1 MVFRSVDPQVSF
13 PKLEESLVSW
23 WRESG
28 VQRRAMPGREG
39 GPNFIFFEGPPTANG
54 KPGVHHVLARVFKDI
69 ILRYKRMRGFHI
81 IGARGGWDTQGL
93 PVEVEVEKQLNLSG
107 KRDIENYGIIPFNE
121 KCKASVFR
129 YVQDW
134 ERMTDRIAYWIDLD
148 DAYITYTN
156 TYIESGWWI
165 LKTLWDRG
173 LLYRDYKVTMHCP
186 RCVTTLSDH
195 EVAQGYKEDT
205 EDPSIWPKFKVKTVD
220 GKLPAP
226 LAGLPEPAYFL
237 AWTTTPWTL
246 PGNTGLMVK
255 PDGAYV
261 AAQHEGEV
269 LILAEALLA
278 ANLGEDTVIL
288 RAFKGSELAGIHYEP
303 LYRGLPGAGETIDWD
318 DAYRVVADDYVSLAD
333 GTGVVHTAP
342 AYGDL
347 EVGRR
352 HGLPT
357 LFSVDLTGS
366 MMALPDLRD
375 LEGMFFK
382 EADPK
387 IIRDLK
393 DRGLLLRSGR
403 VKHTY
408 PFCWRCDAPLLFF
421 AKSSWYIRTTARKE
435 QLLRNNDDIH
445 WAPDH
450 IKYGRFGN
458 WLENNIDWAIS
469 RERYW
474 GTPLP
479 LWECACGRQ
488 ECIGSVAELSEK
500 AGRDLSRLDLHRPY
514 VDEITWACPEC
525 GGNMTR
531 ILDVMDTWFDSGA
544 MPVAQWHYPFENKE
558 WVEQNNAYYAD
569 FISEAIDQTRGWFY
583 TLHAEATLVFDR
595 PAFKNVICLGHI
607 LDEKGF
613 KMSKSKGNIVDPW
626 SVLNEQGADA
636 MRWYMYTSTAP
647 GNPRRFSG
655 HLVGESIRK
664 FLLTLWNTYS
674 FFVTY
679 ANLDGWTPPPNLLLY
694 EERGSQLALIDRWA
708 LSQVQ
713 ALVNEVTTK
722 LEDYEVTDAARAI
735 ESFTDLLSNWY
746 LRRNRRRFWKSEAD
760 TDKQAAYYTLH
771 ACLVTVAKL
780 LAPFAPFVSEEIYRN
795 LFAEQ
800 EAGVAESVHLADW
813 PRVDPALV
821 DPKLDRD
828 MAVLLKVVELGR
840 SARSESGL
848 KVRQP
853 LAVMLVHVPGA
864 AEKQALQRFESEL
877 LDELNVKALSF
888 IEGAGGMVE
897 YRLKPNLPVVG
908 RKYGKLVPAL
918 RNTLQNLSPE
928 QAQAIVAAAN
938 AGRPFTLTVDGQT
951 LEMNGDEILVES
963 SSPTG
968 FAVAEE
974 GSYVV
979 ALNTEITEALRRE
992 GLARDLVRNVQDAR
1006 KDAGLQISDHIRLF
1020 LAMSD
1025 ALADAIR
1032 PHLDY
1037 IATETLADEMTFM
1050 TPPADAY
1057 TEEAEL
1063 WDEKIVIGIVKGSG
1077 TVPRSHD

>member
-1 MVFRSVDPQVSF
+1 VFRSVDPQVSF
-13 PKLEESLVSW
+13 PKLEEGLVQW

-28 VQRRAMPGREG
+28 VQRRAIPGRDG
-39 GPNFIFFEGPPTANG
+39 GPDFIFFEGPPTANG

-69 ILRYKRMRGFHI
+69 IVRYKRMQGFRI

-93 PVEVEVEKQLNLSG
+93 PVEVAVEKELNLNG

-121 KCKASVFR
+121 KCRSSVFR

-148 DAYITYTN
+148 DAYFTHTN
-156 TYIESGWWI
+156 DYIESGWWV

-173 LLYRDYKVTMHCP
+173 LLYRDYKVNMHCP

-220 GKLPAP
+220 GELPGP
-226 LAGLPEPAYFL
+226 LRGLPQPAYFL

-246 PGNTGLMVK
+246 PGNSGLMVK

-261 AAQHEGEV
+261 AAQVDGEV

-278 ANLGEDTVIL
+278 ANLGEDARVL
-288 RAFKGSELAGIHYEP
+288 RTFKGVELAGIHYEP

-318 DAYRVVADDYVSLAD
+318 DAYRVVADDYVSLED

-347 EVGRR
+347 EIGRR

-357 LFSVDLTGS
+357 LFSVDLSGA
-366 MMALPDLRD
+366 MMALPDLRE
-375 LEGMFFK
+375 LEGLFFK

-393 DRGLLLRSGR
+393 DRGLLFRSGR

-435 QLLRNNDDIH
+435 RLLSGNDEIN
-445 WAPDH
+445 WLPEH
-450 IKYGRFGN
+450 IKHGRFGN

-479 LWECACGRQ
+479 IWECACGHQ
-488 ECIGSVAELSEK
+488 VCIGSVAELSEK
-500 AGRDLSRLDLHRPY
+500 AGKDLSNLDLHRPFI
-514 VDEITWACPEC
+514 DEVTWPCPEC
-525 GGNMTR
+525 GGAMNRMPDV
-531 ILDVMDTWFDSGA
+531 LDAWFDSGA
-544 MPVAQWHYPFENKE
+544 MPVAQWHYPFEKKE
-558 WVEQNNAYYAD
+558 WVEENNAYHAD

-583 TLHAEATLVFDR
+583 TLHTLATLLFDR
-595 PAFKNVICLGHI
+595 PAYKNVICLGHI
-607 LDEKGF
+607 QDEKGF

-626 SVLNEQGADA
+626 AVLNEQGADA

-655 HLVGESIRK
+655 HLVGETVRK

-679 ANLDGWTPPPNLLLY
+679 ANLDGWTPKPVKTEN
-694 EERGSQLALIDRWA
+694 LALIDRWA
-708 LSQVQ
+708 LSQLQ
-713 ALVNEVTTK
+713 ALVNEVTTR
-722 LEDYEVTDAARAI
+722 LEGYEVTEAARAI
-735 ESFTDLLSNWY
+735 ESFVDVLSNWY

-760 TDKQAAYYTLH
+760 IDKQAAYYTLH
-771 ACLVTVAKL
+771 ACLVTTAKL

-795 LFAEQ
+795 LAAEQ
-800 EAGVAESVHLADW
+800 ITDAAESVHLADW
-813 PRVDPALV
+813 PQVDPALV
-821 DPKLDRD
+821 DHRLDFD
-828 MAVLLKVVELGR
+828 MSVLLKVVELGR
-840 SARSESGL
+840 SARAESGL

-853 LAVMLVHVPGA
+853 LPEMLVHVPTV
-864 AEKQALQRFESEL
+864 RFERGL
-877 LDELNVKALSF
+877 MRFIDVLKDELNVKEIRF
-888 IEGAGGMVE
+888 IEASTGLVK
-897 YRLKPNLPVVG
+897 YRFKPNLPVLG
-908 RKYGKLVPAL
+908 KLYGKKIPAIKKAL
-918 RNTLQNLSPE
+918 ENIDDDATIERIAAGSREGGWVEDVQVTLNIEGEDIKFPPGT
-928 QAQAIVAAAN
+928 I
-938 AGRPFTLTVDGQT
+938 
-951 LEMNGDEILVES
+951 IVES
-963 SSPTG
+963 SSPAG
-968 FAVAEE
+968 LAVAEE
-974 GSYVV
+974 GGYMV
-979 ALNTEITEALRRE
+979 ALNTEITEELRRE

-1020 LAMSD
+1020 LQMPD

-1032 PHLDY
+1032 PHRDY
-1037 IATETLADEMTFM
+1037 LASETLADEVTF
-1050 TPPADAY
+1050 TVPPSEAF

-1063 WDEKIVIGIVKGSG
+1063 GDGKITIGIVKVATG
-1077 TVPRSHD
+1077 